1 MKVIFVYS
9 SVGMNALL
17 PSTGTRGQQGIQVK
31 NVGFGVGHLRTA
43 EPTAGKASAAQKMTK
58 KQTGRREKGAHPVT

>member
-17 PSTGTRGQQGIQVK
+17 PSTGTRGQHGIQVK

-58 KQTGRREKGAHPVT
+58 NRRVEEKRGPIL